1 MFRLNINSC
10 PIGTLGF
17 WRKNKIKNKRF
28 KNRCVKCAVDYK
40 ETGMFSF
47 YSDGYEWLF
56 RLSLP
61 VRWHEGVS

>member
-40 ETGMFSF
+40 ETEYFNKM
-47 YSDGYEWLF
+47 YKDNATKLKIK
-56 RLSLP
+56 
-61 VRWHEGVS
+61 

>member
-28 KNRCVKCAVDYK
+28 KNRCVKCAVGYK
-40 ETGMFSF
+40 ETGLFSF

-61 VRWHEGVS
+61 VRWHNRAI

>member
-28 KNRCVKCAVDYK
+28 KNRCVKCVAQAIMKLIYSLFIQMGINTFSGYHGQFVDI
-40 ETGMFSF
+40 TV
-47 YSDGYEWLF
+47 
-56 RLSLP
+56 P
-61 VRWHEGVS
+61 